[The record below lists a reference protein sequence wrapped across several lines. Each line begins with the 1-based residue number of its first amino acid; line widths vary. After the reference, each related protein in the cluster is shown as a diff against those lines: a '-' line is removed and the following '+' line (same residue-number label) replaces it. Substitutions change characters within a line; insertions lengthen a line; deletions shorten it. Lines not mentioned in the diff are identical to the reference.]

1 MVVVCVFP
9 INLLLSYLMGQYQSA
24 LVEGQWFQHYVLK
37 GFYESWHW
45 EEVKG
50 KGMRS
55 SAFFPSSAGL
65 AAESSLVVR
74 VDFLLANFPDILGL
88 GGLSVRCWGRVFGMR
103 KWGRKFLVICGRL
116 EKLFRLRILQ
126 TEPIFIFCICTLLS
140 TADPALR
147 MFVGCYHKSDAV
159 RGEFPCDPIGLGVIW
174 KGEEF
179 CILLSWQI
187 YWWIFLLCL

>member
-1 MVVVCVFP
+1 MFEGLWFAWYRIGLKWVIRSTVWSQYVWKVLEARLQFCPHNVTWK
-9 INLLLSYLMGQYQSA
+9 YDTYYQSTSNARRSVLLHRA
-24 LVEGQWFQHYVLK
+24 L
-37 GFYESWHW
+37 
-45 EEVKG
+45 
-50 KGMRS
+50 
-55 SAFFPSSAGL
+55 
-65 AAESSLVVR
+65 LVVR

-126 TEPIFIFCICTLLS
+126 IEPIFIFCICTLLS

-159 RGEFPCDPIGLGVIW
+159 RGEFPCDPVGLGVIW